1 MKKLFGF
8 LPLLMLLM
16 LFSCGAPQKISVS
29 GKPGTKIYSPNM
41 RFMGEVSSSGT
52 AVVSMDKDNYYAYL
66 LSKDEGS
73 SEYVPFA
80 LNYNRDLHS
89 GEKAAIVLGGITSFT
104 GSFGGII
111 CLLAGAEGA
120 VAPFLFASAAGLGIM
135 IFPALATEL
144 DQFEWSYSY
153 VKKQRTNQDIAWTPI
168 TQTAEYKTIAKKGT
182 SKSNNKQTVRPDVV
196 ESAAVVEEKVI
207 SSEVF
212 VGSNTEQTASKPK
225 KQKNESSIDY
235 SSKVTGTYIGKGKL
249 INSGEVVE
257 KYNSVKVKITPKSE
271 NIVSVDVIMSN
282 GLPFFRNSMT
292 YKITKSDE
300 KFVLKSSN
308 VNSTITIDEYD
319 EMIYI
324 NHNVEDRGEMCTLK
338 INAEKE

>member
-52 AVVSMDKDNYYAYL
+52 AVVRMDKDNYYAYL

-80 LNYNRDLHS
+80 LNYNRDLHGGS
-89 GEKAAIVLGGITSFT
+89 KAVAVLGATASLV
-104 GSFGGII
+104 GSFGLII

-120 VAPFLFASAAGLGIM
+120 MPAFGIASLAGLGVM
-135 IFPALATEL
+135 ISPALAQEL
-144 DQFEWSYSY
+144 DQYKWNYSY
-153 VKKQRTNQDIAWTPI
+153 VNKQRTNQDIAWAPI
-168 TQTAEYKTIAKKGT
+168 TQTADYKTIAKKST
-182 SKSNNKQTVRPDVV
+182 PKSNNTQTVRLDVV
-196 ESAAVVEEKVI
+196 ESAAVVEEEVI
-207 SSEVF
+207 ASEVF

-249 INSGEVVE
+249 INSGEVIE
-257 KYNSVKVKITPKSE
+257 KYNNVKVKITPKSE
-271 NIVSVDVIMSN
+271 NTVSVDVIMSN